1 MQILEKALQ
10 LEDFIPPLLRTLLAV
25 MSVPPAC
32 LDAVE
37 GKGGTTTGTA
47 TGTTAGTAT
56 GTATGTVT
64 GTATDNT
71 MDLELRHT
79 LDLQTL
85 MQLQHGT
92 LIH

>member
-47 TGTTAGTAT
+47 TGT
-56 GTATGTVT
+56 ATGTVT